1 MRIQWARGGPRTVG
15 TSTCPR
21 TKAPSPQLYE
31 AAENSSLALGEIKLF
46 AHHTISVLG
55 LHASQPSWL

>member
-1 MRIQWARGGPRTVG
+1 MLAHPPA
-15 TSTCPR
+15 PR

-46 AHHTISVLG
+46 AHHTISVRLTHFTTIVALTG
-55 LHASQPSWL
+55 GAR